1 MIMYGGD
8 IYMSDIEGLDE
19 EECFRGIEPEY
30 ALKGSCLLYDSYV
43 EPIEYKEDS
52 L

>member
-1 MIMYGGD
+1 MYGGD
-8 IYMSDIEGLDE
+8 IYMSDIEGLDK